1 MTNTAQ
7 AIRIQNDLH
16 PCVPLM
22 LPDAT
27 GGLQCRVVASAKAL
41 VAARLLRRRWRQS
54 VPYSLPSSS
63 TSAAALL

>member
-7 AIRIQNDLH
+7 AIRTQNDLH
-16 PCVPLM
+16 PCVPLV

-27 GGLQCRVVASAKAL
+27 GLSASVVASAKAVEAGSSPEEGAGGRACL
-41 VAARLLRRRWRQS
+41 T
-54 VPYSLPSSS
+54 LPSSS